1 MLYVCAPTVCAKAS
15 FTQGSV
21 VSEWMKE
28 RDFKDADVAER
39 VEGLSRSQVNRIR
52 RRKSVPPLQTAR
64 KLAVLTGLPV
74 ETFVLVDR
82 AA

>member
-1 MLYVCAPTVCAKAS
+1 MTLD
-15 FTQGSV
+15 
-21 VSEWMKE
+21 EWMKAKK
-28 RDFKDADVAER
+28 FKDADVAER

-52 RRKSVPPLQTAR
+52 RRKSIPPLSTAR

-74 ETFVLVDR
+74 EAFVIVER